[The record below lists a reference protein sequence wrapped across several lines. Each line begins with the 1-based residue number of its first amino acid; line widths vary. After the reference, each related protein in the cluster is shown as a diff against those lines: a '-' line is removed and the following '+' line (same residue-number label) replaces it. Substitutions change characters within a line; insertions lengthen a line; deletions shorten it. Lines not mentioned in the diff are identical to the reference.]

1 MWWPFSKKYPERHP
15 KCADGQAYDYIV
27 IGGGTAG
34 CVLTSRLSEDPNVS
48 VLLLERGPANDN
60 FMSRI
65 PIVSSNILRSDGGAS
80 SWKCEPT
87 KYCDNRRSLAFCG
100 EVMGGGSRI
109 NSMVYTRGTAAD
121 YDSWA
126 QLGHPEWSYD
136 KLLSYFMKSETV
148 VGSQKSEYRGTSGP
162 WIIRTF
168 PFHTWGFG
176 AYRFFSNAA
185 KALGFIQIDDP
196 NTPDAMVDGL
206 TTVYSTVNEQRQR
219 VSTFDAFLP
228 RDIALE
234 REKHLTICTNTIL
247 SRIAFSKEDGVPRP
261 DMVFFKLANSKSD
274 KTYSAKVKREVI
286 VCSGALGSPQV
297 LMLSGI
303 GPQKHLEEHGI
314 SVVKDLPGV
323 GSGLSDHHGIPIAWK
338 VPVKESLTRL
348 VIHPMLGVL
357 EFFKYIFF
365 RSGILSMPIN
375 NITLFVR
382 SSVLNQDYA
391 GIDNEKLATASSQIQ
406 DLIPDIELMPLAVT
420 AMDDLEEHQ
429 RLFSKMGMFS
439 ILATL
444 AKPKSR
450 GTVRLASS
458 DPHQRPKVDFGIL
471 SNPED
476 YVVARASV
484 RLSLKLAE
492 TMRASGFPLQE
503 NITFPEDKQAIDAK
517 NNNDEEIDKFIRR
530 RIRTIYHYSSSCRMA
545 PADDAQSPGVVDD
558 QLKVHGVRGL
568 RVCDTSIFP
577 QIISHHLQAPAVMVA
592 EKCADMIKTHG

>member
-1 MWWPFSKKYPERHP
+1 
-15 KCADGQAYDYIV
+15 
-27 IGGGTAG
+27 
-34 CVLTSRLSEDPNVS
+34 
-48 VLLLERGPANDN
+48 
-60 FMSRI
+60 MSRI

-80 SWKCEPT
+80 SWECEPMT
-87 KYCDNRRSLAFCG
+87 HCDNRRSLAFCG

-109 NSMVYTRGTAAD
+109 NSMVYTRGIAAD
-121 YDSWA
+121 YDAWA
-126 QLGHPEWSYD
+126 QLGHPDWSYD
-136 KLLSYFMKSETV
+136 KLLPYFMKSETV
-148 VGSQKSEYRGTSGP
+148 MGSQKSEYRGTSGP
-162 WIIRTF
+162 WITKTF
-168 PFHTWGFG
+168 PFNSWGFPT
-176 AYRFFSNAA
+176 YRFFSNATN
-185 KALGFIQIDDP
+185 ALGFIQIDDP
-196 NTPDAMVDGL
+196 NTPDALVDGL
-206 TTVYSTVNEQRQR
+206 TTVFSTVNEQRQR

-228 RDIALE
+228 RDIALK
-234 REKHLTICTNTIL
+234 RQKHLTICTNTIL
-247 SRIAFSKEDGVPRP
+247 SRIVFSKDDGAPH
-261 DMVFFKLANSKSD
+261 KL
-274 KTYSAKVKREVI
+274 KTRI
-286 VCSGALGSPQV
+286 N
-297 LMLSGI
+297 SGI
-303 GPQKHLEEHGI
+303 GPRKHLEEHGI
-314 SVVKDLPGV
+314 SVVQDLPGV

-348 VIHPMLGVL
+348 VIHPILGVL

-382 SSVLNQDYA
+382 LMVLNQDYN

-420 AMDDLEEHQ
+420 AMDGLEEHQ

-458 DPHQRPKVDFGIL
+458 DPHRRPKVDFGIL

-476 YVVARASV
+476 YIVARASV
-484 RLSLKLAE
+484 RLSLKLAG
-492 TMRASGFPLQE
+492 TMRASGFPLQK
-503 NITFPEDKQAIDAK
+503 NITFPEDKQAKDAK
-517 NNNDEEIDKFIRR
+517 NHNDEEIDKFVRR

-545 PADDAQSPGVVDD
+545 LADDAESPGVVDD
-558 QLKVHGVRGL
+558 QLRVHGVKDL

-592 EKCADMIKTHG
+592 EKCADLIKTHG

>member
-1 MWWPFSKKYPERHP
+1 MWWPFSRKYPERHP
-15 KCADGQAYDYIV
+15 ECADGQAYDYIV

-34 CVLTSRLSEDPNVS
+34 CVLTSRLSEDLDVS

-80 SWKCEPT
+80 SWKCEPM
-87 KYCDNRRSLAFCG
+87 K
-100 EVMGGGSRI
+100 I

-121 YDSWA
+121 YNYWA
-126 QLGHPEWSYD
+126 QLGHLDWSYD
-136 KLLSYFMKSETV
+136 KLLPYFMKSETV
-148 VGSQKSEYRGTSGP
+148 MGSQESKYRGTSGP
-162 WIIRTF
+162 WFTRTF
-168 PFHTWGFG
+168 PFHTWGFN
-176 AYRFFSNAA
+176 AYRLLTFASFSDAA

-196 NTPDAMVDGL
+196 NTPDAMVDGI

-219 VSTFDAFLP
+219 VSIFDAFLS
-228 RDIALE
+228 RETALE
-234 REKHLTICTNTIL
+234 REKHLTICTNTIF
-247 SRIAFSKEDGVPRP
+247 SRIAFSKEEGVPRP

-274 KTYSAKVKREVI
+274 KIYSAKVKREVI

-303 GPQKHLEEHGI
+303 GPRKHLEDHGI

-323 GSGLSDHHGIPIAWK
+323 GSGLSDHHGTPIAWK

-348 VIHPMLGVL
+348 VIQPILSVL

-382 SSVLNQDYA
+382 STVLNQDYT
-391 GIDNEKLATASSQIQ
+391 GIDNEKLATESSRIQ

-450 GTVRLASS
+450 GIVRLASS

-476 YVVARASV
+476 CIVARASV

-503 NITFPEDKQAIDAK
+503 NITFPKDKQAKDAK
-517 NNNDEEIDKFIRR
+517 NNNDEEIDKFIRH

-545 PADDAQSPGVVDD
+545 PVDDVESPGVVDD
-558 QLKVHGVRGL
+558 QLKVHGVKGL

-592 EKCADMIKTHG
+592 EKCADLIKNHG

>member
-1 MWWPFSKKYPERHP
+1 MWWPFGKKYPERHLEY
-15 KCADGQAYDYIV
+15 ADGQAYNYIV
-27 IGGGTAG
+27 IGAYTYPQIKRRYSWLS
-34 CVLTSRLSEDPNVS
+34 LTSRLSEDPNVS

-65 PIVSSNILRSDGGAS
+65 PIVSSNILRADGVAS
-80 SWKCEPT
+80 SWECEPM
-87 KYCDNRRSLAFCG
+87 KHCDDRRSLAFCG

-126 QLGHPEWSYD
+126 QLGHPDWSYD
-136 KLLSYFMKSETV
+136 KLLPYFMKS
-148 VGSQKSEYRGTSGP
+148 P
-162 WIIRTF
+162 WITQTF
-168 PFHTWGFG
+168 PFHTWGFT

-196 NTPDAMVDGL
+196 NTPEAMVDGL
-206 TTVYSTVNEQRQR
+206 TTVYATVNEQRQR
-219 VSTFDAFLP
+219 VSTFDAFLH
-228 RDIALE
+228 REVALK

-247 SRIAFSKEDGVPRP
+247 SRIAFSKDDG
-261 DMVFFKLANSKSD
+261 
-274 KTYSAKVKREVI
+274 TYSAKVKREVI
-286 VCSGALGSPQV
+286 VCLGALGSPQV

-303 GPQKHLEEHGI
+303 GPRKHLEEHGI
-314 SVVKDLPGV
+314 SVVKDLPSV
-323 GSGLSDHHGIPIAWK
+323 RSGLSDHHGIPIAWK

-357 EFFKYIFF
+357 EFSKYIFF
-365 RSGILSMPIN
+365 RSGFLSMPIN

-382 SSVLNQDYA
+382 SMILNQDYT
-391 GIDNEKLATASSQIQ
+391 GIDNEKLATVSSQIQ

-420 AMDDLEEHQ
+420 AMNNLEEHQ
-429 RLFSKMGMFS
+429 RLFFKMGMFS

-450 GTVRLASS
+450 GIVRLASS

-471 SNPED
+471 PNPED

-484 RLSLKLAE
+484 QLSLKLAK
-492 TMRASGFPLQE
+492 TMKTSGFPLQE
-503 NITFPEDKQAIDAK
+503 KITFPEDKQAKDAKK
-517 NNNDEEIDKFIRR
+517 NNNNNEEIDKFIRR
-530 RIRTIYHYSSSCRMA
+530 MIRTIYHYSSSCRMA
-545 PADDAQSPGVVDD
+545 PVDDAESPGVVDD
-558 QLKVHGVRGL
+558 QLKVHGVKGL

-577 QIISHHLQAPAVMVA
+577 QIISHHLQAPVVMVA
-592 EKCADMIKTHG
+592 EKCADLIKTNG

>member
-1 MWWPFSKKYPERHP
+1 
-15 KCADGQAYDYIV
+15 
-27 IGGGTAG
+27 
-34 CVLTSRLSEDPNVS
+34 
-48 VLLLERGPANDN
+48 
-60 FMSRI
+60 MSRI

-80 SWKCEPT
+80 SWKCEPM

-126 QLGHPEWSYD
+126 QLGHLEWSYD

-148 VGSQKSEYRGTSGP
+148 VGSQKSKYRGTSGP

-176 AYRFFSNAA
+176 AYRF
-185 KALGFIQIDDP
+185 
-196 NTPDAMVDGL
+196 
-206 TTVYSTVNEQRQR
+206 
-219 VSTFDAFLP
+219 
-228 RDIALE
+228 
-234 REKHLTICTNTIL
+234 
-247 SRIAFSKEDGVPRP
+247 
-261 DMVFFKLANSKSD
+261 
-274 KTYSAKVKREVI
+274 
-286 VCSGALGSPQV
+286 
-297 LMLSGI
+297 GI

-382 SSVLNQDYA
+382 SSILNQDYA

-545 PADDAQSPGVVDD
+545 PVDDAESPGVVDD
-558 QLKVHGVRGL
+558 QLKVHGVKGL